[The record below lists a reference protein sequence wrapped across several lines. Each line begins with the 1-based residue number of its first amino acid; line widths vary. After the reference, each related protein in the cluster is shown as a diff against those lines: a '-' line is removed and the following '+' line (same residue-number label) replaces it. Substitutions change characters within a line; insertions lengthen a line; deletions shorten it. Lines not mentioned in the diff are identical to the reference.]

1 MQVCIWE
8 FEFLRMKAH
17 QILSSLEVEL
27 AMSAD
32 NKPVG
37 CDSAVINGTAQMR
50 ASLFR
55 PARKFSGFTLVELL
69 VVIVIISILAALILP
84 IGKRMM
90 ESSNASKCV
99 SNLRQLYMAANR
111 WSADNDGWM
120 LPQAPGGRN
129 ADGVRINY
137 GWPTALFPYLTPGLD
152 VWKSSDVGKR
162 PNGVFACPSSK
173 KLNSPVNT
181 IGFSDYS
188 KNIIVNRVIPA
199 TNTANPSFK
208 VGGMD
213 NMSKIIFLADSPGT
227 RDLSPYQS
235 NGYIVNRHNG
245 KANVLFYDG
254 HVEALNSSDTNQ
266 IPLGESAAWSPP
278 WQP

>member
-1 MQVCIWE
+1 MNTNKRPTLCNFRGTDRVAQEKV
-8 FEFLRMKAH
+8 
-17 QILSSLEVEL
+17 
-27 AMSAD
+27 AMS
-32 NKPVG
+32 PFVG
-37 CDSAVINGTAQMR
+37 KI
-50 ASLFR
+50 
-55 PARKFSGFTLVELL
+55 SGFTLVELL
-69 VVIVIISILAALILP
+69 VVIAIIAILAAIILP
-84 IGKRMM
+84 VGKRMM
-90 ESSNASKCV
+90 ESSNASKCA
-99 SNLRQLYMAANR
+99 SNLRQLYVAANR
-111 WSADNDGWM
+111 WTADNDGWM
-120 LPQAPGGRN
+120 LPQSPSGRN

-152 VWKSSDVGKR
+152 VWKDYDVGKR

-188 KNIIVNRVIPA
+188 KNIIVNRTIPA
-199 TNTANPSFK
+199 TNAAYPSFK
-208 VGGMD
+208 IGGMD

-266 IPLGESAAWSPP
+266 IPLGASAVGNPP

>member
-1 MQVCIWE
+1 
-8 FEFLRMKAH
+8 MKITVPLIMNTMKKTTARAFSG
-17 QILSSLEVEL
+17 IDRLEQKTV
-27 AMSAD
+27 ATSRF
-32 NKPVG
+32 
-37 CDSAVINGTAQMR
+37 TR
-50 ASLFR
+50 T
-55 PARKFSGFTLVELL
+55 GFTLVELL
-69 VVIVIISILAALILP
+69 VVIAIIAILAAIILP

-90 ESSNASKCV
+90 ESSNASKCA
-99 SNLRQLYMAANR
+99 SNLRQLYVAANR

-120 LPQAPGGRN
+120 LQQAPSGRN
-129 ADGVRINY
+129 ADNRINC

-173 KLNSPVNT
+173 KLNDAVNST
-181 IGFSDYS
+181 GYGDYS
-188 KNIIVNRVIPA
+188 KNIIVNRAIPA
-199 TNTANPSFK
+199 TNAAYPSFK
-208 VGGMD
+208 IGGMD
-213 NMSKIIFLADSPGT
+213 NMSKIIFLADSDGF
-227 RDLSPYQS
+227 RDLSAFRS

-266 IPLGESAAWSPP
+266 IPLGASAVWSPP